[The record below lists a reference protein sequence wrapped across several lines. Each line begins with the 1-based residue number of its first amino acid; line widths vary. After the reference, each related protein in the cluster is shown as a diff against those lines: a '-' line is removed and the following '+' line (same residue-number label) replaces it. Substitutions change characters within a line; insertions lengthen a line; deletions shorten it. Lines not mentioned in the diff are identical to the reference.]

1 MSIVKNPDPLFVK
14 NLRKRIKQNNGYCPC
29 K

>member
-1 MSIVKNPDPLFVK
+1 MSVVKNPDPIVVK

>member
-1 MSIVKNPDPLFVK
+1 MSVVKNPDPIFVK